1 VRFDMA
7 VKFKITGAAGSFSM
21 SGSGVTVAHGRI
33 TAGRFV
39 LRSGPG
45 ALRRLPLEM
54 ILGDKDSFVRYLS
67 PQLAA
72 LMPRGKTWI
81 LIPMSKLGQTP
92 DLGQNDPAQM
102 VSYLD
107 ATSDVKRVGTDS
119 IRGVTTTHFAGAFVL
134 AKLLKRLT
142 ASGQADANPALFNE
156 LALLGVKQIPIDAWI
171 DRQGLLRRIRV
182 NWSLTN
188 PQNSAQKLRL
198 FMVVTFFDYGTRLGV
213 HVPQASQT
221 ITLKQ
226 FEKAAAGG

>member
-1 VRFDMA
+1 
-7 VKFKITGAAGSFSM
+7 
-21 SGSGVTVAHGRI
+21 
-33 TAGRFV
+33 
-39 LRSGPG
+39 
-45 ALRRLPLEM
+45 
-54 ILGDKDSFVRYLS
+54 
-67 PQLAA
+67 
-72 LMPRGKTWI
+72 
-81 LIPMSKLGQTP
+81 
-92 DLGQNDPAQM
+92 
-102 VSYLD
+102 
-107 ATSDVKRVGTDS
+107 
-119 IRGVTTTHFAGAFVL
+119 VTTTHFAGAFVL